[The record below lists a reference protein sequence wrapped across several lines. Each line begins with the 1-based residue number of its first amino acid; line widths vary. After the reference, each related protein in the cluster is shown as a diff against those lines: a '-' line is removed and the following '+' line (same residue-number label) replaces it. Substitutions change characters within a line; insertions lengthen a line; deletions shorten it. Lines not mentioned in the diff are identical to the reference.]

1 MNFDKREERLG
12 TQSVKWDK
20 TGELFGVTDA
30 LPMWVADMDF
40 RAPEAINEALK
51 ERLDHGIFGYTAPD
65 QKTKDAVCGWMQNRH
80 GWKVN
85 PKASHSARA
94 LSQL

>member
-40 RAPEAINEALK
+40 RAPEAITEALK
-51 ERLDHGIFGYTAPD
+51 SASTTGFSVIRLQIKKRRMRCADGCKTGTA
-65 QKTKDAVCGWMQNRH
+65 GR
-80 GWKVN
+80 
-85 PKASHSARA
+85 
-94 LSQL
+94 